1 MSKIIKKTPHSA
13 KFKFSVAIESLKG
26 ERTIAELCQEY
37 AVVSSQIYKWCN
49 ALLENGSEIF
59 SKGIPAKI
67 DQEVEVEKLHATIGR
82 LKVENDFLA
91 KVLGTF
97 RIEVHNLL

>member
-1 MSKIIKKTPHSA
+1 MSKIIKKTPHTA
-13 KFKFSVAIESLKG
+13 KFKFTVAIESLKG
-26 ERTIAELCQEY
+26 DRTITDLCQEY
-37 AVVSSQIYKWCN
+37 AVVSSQIYKWRKD
-49 ALLENGSEIF
+49 LLDNGSEIF

-91 KVLGTF
+91 KVLGKS
-97 RIEVHNLL
+97 R